1 MELLRN
7 WLLHRPYIQSAAL
20 LLVLGNCVFL
30 LASQSLWW
38 LLQPAALWSL
48 PVLSVVHLLLSGL
61 LVSMH
66 RWLFDLNAQAHAQ
79 QQSELEL
86 TSRVDEL
93 LQDAYLPLSRDS
105 SLPDRLVLLRQ
116 TLQHQLRREQEIRQ
130 LVRVQGLVDHELAI
144 GNRIYFESKLQHY
157 LLDPAEPQSGALFL
171 IQLSHP
177 ELSVGPNDAIQR
189 LAGSADLIQQLVN
202 HLAMSVLARVADA
215 DLALLIP
222 GMEQKDAEQLGDRLA
237 MVLSRAS
244 FFAGYEDFDLV
255 HLGYVIYQQGQTSYQ
270 VMSEADMALKTAQ
283 LQGPNAAFGFY
294 PEHKPKIKG
303 SVWWRTE
310 LGNALREH
318 RFLLSFQPVFS
329 WQQHDIIQ
337 HEVLVR
343 LQSSDGD
350 KLAAAVF
357 LPMAVN
363 CGLTAALDQYVLSK
377 AAKLCQL
384 EQKMGV
390 RCSVNMTVESLLN
403 QDFTQW
409 LQHSLQAGQLVAS
422 QLALEIDE
430 YHLIKQYKKLKPKL
444 VRLQQQGFSLIIDH
458 VGLNISPCQYLT
470 ELPVEAVKL
479 HASVVRH
486 IDSQLEQQLF
496 IRGLVASHQ
505 ARGVKVIATG
515 VESQA
520 EWQML
525 QKLGVNGAQGF
536 YFSQPLA
543 ELMPQAQLS

>member
-1 MELLRN
+1 
-7 WLLHRPYIQSAAL
+7 
-20 LLVLGNCVFL
+20 
-30 LASQSLWW
+30 
-38 LLQPAALWSL
+38 
-48 PVLSVVHLLLSGL
+48 
-61 LVSMH
+61 
-66 RWLFDLNAQAHAQ
+66 
-79 QQSELEL
+79 
-86 TSRVDEL
+86 
-93 LQDAYLPLSRDS
+93 
-105 SLPDRLVLLRQ
+105 
-116 TLQHQLRREQEIRQ
+116 
-130 LVRVQGLVDHELAI
+130 
-144 GNRIYFESKLQHY
+144 
-157 LLDPAEPQSGALFL
+157 
-171 IQLSHP
+171 
-177 ELSVGPNDAIQR
+177 
-189 LAGSADLIQQLVN
+189 
-202 HLAMSVLARVADA
+202 
-215 DLALLIP
+215 
-222 GMEQKDAEQLGDRLA
+222 
-237 MVLSRAS
+237 
-244 FFAGYEDFDLV
+244 
-255 HLGYVIYQQGQTSYQ
+255 
-270 VMSEADMALKTAQ
+270 
-283 LQGPNAAFGFY
+283 
-294 PEHKPKIKG
+294 
-303 SVWWRTE
+303 
-310 LGNALREH
+310 
-318 RFLLSFQPVFS
+318 
-329 WQQHDIIQ
+329 
-337 HEVLVR
+337 
-343 LQSSDGD
+343 
-350 KLAAAVF
+350 
-357 LPMAVN
+357 MAVN

-409 LQHSLQAGQLVAS
+409 LQHSLQTGQLVAS